1 MDTDSIIIYII
12 TEDLYKDISD
22 DVKIWFHTSNY
33 DENDKRPLPIG
44 KRRGVYGFS
53 KDELT
58 GNIMKEFIA
67 LRAKTYAYLT
77 DDNDEK
83 KKVRETKK
91 CVIKRKLMFAN
102 YKGCLFNGEVMLIS
116 QQKFKSDHQT
126 VYTEEIS
133 KIALSSNGDKRL
145 QTFDG
150 IETYPYGAN
159 AFKACKNEMRDVWKA
174 KETLLSKDCEN
185 DMYVTCNIFLKYMEV
200 KCKNKMKKSLKIKAP
215 VAFNV

>member
-44 KRRGVYGFS
+44 KRRGVYGFF

-58 GNIMKEFIA
+58 RNIMKEFIA

-91 CVIKRKLMFAN
+91 CVIKRKLML
-102 YKGCLFNGEVMLIS
+102 KI
-116 QQKFKSDHQT
+116 
-126 VYTEEIS
+126 I
-133 KIALSSNGDKRL
+133 KIACS
-145 QTFDG
+145 T
-150 IETYPYGAN
+150 
-159 AFKACKNEMRDVWKA
+159 A
-174 KETLLSKDCEN
+174 KL
-185 DMYVTCNIFLKYMEV
+185 Y
-200 KCKNKMKKSLKIKAP
+200 
-215 VAFNV
+215 